1 MNKKFKI
8 PAGKFAGEGYQ
19 QYAEPMSYER
29 QRNGFVTFWL
39 WFGIICSVFSG
50 IFGSIAMSS
59 YSNLGYYGI
68 QLISEGIDISHAASK
83 LENASI
89 TLVITT
95 IVSAI
100 CLITGYTL
108 LLKWRKAGFWIIIV
122 SAIVLSC
129 INLYAFGQ
137 ISEAYSE
144 IGLYFDSTVT
154 TITWVAGSFIS
165 WIILWAILQIKK
177 NGISCWSQ
185 LDQTT
190 TIKSEIL

>member
-1 MNKKFKI
+1 MNKSLNI

-19 QYAEPMSYER
+19 QYAEPMNNER

-39 WFGIICSVFSG
+39 WFGIICSIISG
-50 IFGSIAMSS
+50 IFGSIQMSS

-68 QLISEGIDISHAASK
+68 QLVSEGIDISHAASQ
-83 LENASI
+83 LEKASTI
-89 TLVITT
+89 LMITT

-100 CLITGYTL
+100 CLIIGYSL
-108 LLKWRKAGFWIIIV
+108 LLKWRKAGFWLIIV
-122 SAIVLSC
+122 AAIVLSC

-137 ISEAYSE
+137 ISDAYSE
-144 IGLYFDSTVT
+144 IGLYLDSTIT
-154 TITWVAGSFIS
+154 TITLVAGSFIS

-185 LDQTT
+185 LD
-190 TIKSEIL
+190 